1 MTKSDKKIV
10 SRVHSL
16 IVGISGYM
24 ENFCRDSL
32 DSSKTYI
39 YMSSE
44 DKSKL
49 DSDLMR
55 ARILLEELFV
65 EQRNL
70 FSTYV

>member
-16 IVGISGYM
+16 IVGISGYL
-24 ENFCRDSL
+24 ENSYRDNL

-39 YMSSE
+39 ALSSE
-44 DKSKL
+44 DKCRL

-70 FSTYV
+70 FASNV